1 MEYRIMRIDPRSV
14 TPEAVTFAD
23 DTLTINLPQRSYNS
37 GCPYFLRLIENIPA
51 ETTIGALVVIT
62 IGTGAVEYPLLDCQ
76 GVQVT
81 AERLRSGYSYPVA
94 VVGTNANGAF
104 KVIAPLVFRKYNAAV
119 SLDGTDTAAA
129 EGGAAG

>member
-1 MEYRIMRIDPRSV
+1 MDYRIMRIDPRSV

-23 DTLTINLPQRSYNS
+23 DTLTINLPQHSYNS
-37 GCPYFLRLIENIPA
+37 GCPYFLRLIEDIPA

-81 AERLRSGYSYPVA
+81 AERLRSGYSYPVT

-104 KVIAPLVFRKYNAAV
+104 KVIAPMVFRKYNAAV
-119 SLDGTDTAAA
+119 SLDGTDPAAA